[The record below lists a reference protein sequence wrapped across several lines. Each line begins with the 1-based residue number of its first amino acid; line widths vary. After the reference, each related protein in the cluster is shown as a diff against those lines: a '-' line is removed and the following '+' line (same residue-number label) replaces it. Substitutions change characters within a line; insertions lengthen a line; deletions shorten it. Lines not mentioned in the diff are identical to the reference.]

1 MTPESFG
8 ADEPSGSAQE
18 ALSMMNGE
26 QIACAD
32 VNQFAA
38 PVEQEGSSIVPKH
51 FEAPDEEVHRKNEV
65 VSVDTVEL

>member
-1 MTPESFG
+1 
-8 ADEPSGSAQE
+8 
-18 ALSMMNGE
+18 MNGE

-51 FEAPDEEVHRKNEV
+51 FDAPDEEVHRKNEV